1 MANIEELERQIA
13 LLSPVEREK
22 LFSKFEREPQ
32 TQCRS
37 ITTSELKAQLAEKRF
52 AGGTFCPFCGARH
65 VVRAGRQADG
75 SQRYLCK
82 SCGRRFQSTS
92 ATLLK
97 NGVSPELL
105 QVLKRYVHCMC
116 LELPIRQTAREC
128 GISSVTAFYW
138 RHKILDALSSTLEKE
153 GLQGVIEA
161 DETFFRLSFK
171 GRRQRKLQIKG
182 TVVPLGSHK
191 RGGATTGRRG
201 LGRDQVCVPIAIS
214 RAGGFVGKVSN
225 FGTPNRQDLANVLS
239 GRFTS
244 SEVVVTDGGR
254 PYQRVAREENITLVQ
269 IKGGKGKHGNLNIQ
283 SVNAFHSGLKGFVN
297 SRCKGVATK
306 YLNNYVAWYGFLH
319 ALKKKQPELEDLLL
333 GIAQAAVSP
342 AVNRD
347 LSSRDAVPI
356 LSQSQ
361 RRILG
366 WLLIE
371 IKQHELEE
379 RRRRLEED
387 AAKLQALNGASMEED
402 VPF

>member
-1 MANIEELERQIA
+1 M
-13 LLSPVEREK
+13 
-22 LFSKFEREPQ
+22 
-32 TQCRS
+32 
-37 ITTSELKAQLAEKRF
+37 
-52 AGGTFCPFCGARH
+52 
-65 VVRAGRQADG
+65 
-75 SQRYLCK
+75 
-82 SCGRRFQSTS
+82 
-92 ATLLK
+92 
-97 NGVSPELL
+97 L

-379 RRRRLEED
+379 KRRRLEED

>member
-128 GISSVTAFYW
+128 GISSVTAF
-138 RHKILDALSSTLEKE
+138 
-153 GLQGVIEA
+153 
-161 DETFFRLSFK
+161 
-171 GRRQRKLQIKG
+171 
-182 TVVPLGSHK
+182 
-191 RGGATTGRRG
+191 
-201 LGRDQVCVPIAIS
+201 
-214 RAGGFVGKVSN
+214 
-225 FGTPNRQDLANVLS
+225 
-239 GRFTS
+239 
-244 SEVVVTDGGR
+244 
-254 PYQRVAREENITLVQ
+254 
-269 IKGGKGKHGNLNIQ
+269 
-283 SVNAFHSGLKGFVN
+283 
-297 SRCKGVATK
+297 
-306 YLNNYVAWYGFLH
+306 
-319 ALKKKQPELEDLLL
+319 
-333 GIAQAAVSP
+333 
-342 AVNRD
+342 
-347 LSSRDAVPI
+347 
-356 LSQSQ
+356 
-361 RRILG
+361 
-366 WLLIE
+366 
-371 IKQHELEE
+371 
-379 RRRRLEED
+379 
-387 AAKLQALNGASMEED
+387 
-402 VPF
+402 

>member
-191 RGGATTGRRG
+191 RGGATTGRR
-201 LGRDQVCVPIAIS
+201 
-214 RAGGFVGKVSN
+214 N

-379 RRRRLEED
+379 KRRRLEED